1 MAFCSLIRIFAIRY
15 TTSKMMNER
24 NATHNALNIRGLKNL
39 PLTLIKTFEY
49 YDVPQILVAADAT
62 GTNYLCTLFK
72 NDAESGYHYL
82 AVQISEAR
90 LASFTD
96 GQLDLREAYIHPESE
111 KALYLVTACQG
122 LLNLSTLIKTRDV
135 TEEMLPEA
143 GYTFP

>member
-96 GQLDLREAYIHPESE
+96 GQLDLREAYTHPESE